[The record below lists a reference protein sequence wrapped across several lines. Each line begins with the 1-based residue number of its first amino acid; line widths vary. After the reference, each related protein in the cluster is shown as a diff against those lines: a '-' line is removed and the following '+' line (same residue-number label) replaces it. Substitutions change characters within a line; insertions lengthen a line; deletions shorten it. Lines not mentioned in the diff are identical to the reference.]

1 MNITQAIKDDNLLC
15 PFFGNLDTWRTW
27 LTALRAV
34 YGLPITAT
42 VGKRLVTQCTGRTVD
57 TLPRAGFDTALFLTG
72 RRSGKS
78 RIAATIAAYEA
89 VLAGHQGKLAKG
101 ERGVVPVVAPTKAQG
116 RIVRDY
122 TRAIFETA
130 LFKHEL
136 RKETNEGFMLNCG
149 TRIEILAGDFRTVR
163 GYTLLAAVVDEACFF
178 GYEQESKMND
188 TELVRAIKPSLATVG
203 GKLICIS
210 SPYARKGWCYQQ
222 HKRHHGNPLGRTLVW
237 NCPSRTMNPTLPQ
250 SIVDAAIAED
260 MQAAKSE
267 YLGEFR
273 DDVADFINREV
284 VEALVAKGCTER
296 LPRLDVEYVG
306 FADLSGGRGDDA
318 ALAIAHRRGRCVV
331 VDYARRWR
339 PPFNP
344 HAVVGEMAEEL
355 KRYEITRVTGD
366 NYAAEFVARAFEGN
380 GIRYAKA
387 DRPKSM
393 LYTELLPR
401 LCSGEIELP
410 DNDILVS
417 QLASLERRTR
427 AGGRDIID
435 HPPGG
440 HDDLANVVAGAATVA
455 ATERRR
461 VGAFWSMETE
471 TNDQPV

>member
-1 MNITQAIKDDNLLC
+1 MNITQAIKDENLLR
-15 PFFGNLDTWRTW
+15 PFFGNLDTWRPW
-27 LTALRAV
+27 LTALRVV
-34 YGLPITAT
+34 YGLPVTGMA
-42 VGKRLVTQCTGRTVD
+42 GRRLVHQCTGRTVAS
-57 TLPRAGFDTALFLTG
+57 LPPEGFNTALFLTG

-89 VLAGHQGKLAKG
+89 VLAGHTAKLARG

-136 RKETNEGFMLNCG
+136 RKETTEGFMLNCG

-178 GYEQESKMND
+178 GYEAESKIKSD

-210 SPYARKGWCYQQ
+210 SPYARKGWCFQQ
-222 HKRHHGNPLGRTLVW
+222 HTRHHGNPAGRTLVW
-237 NCPSRTMNPTLPQ
+237 NCPSRTMNATLPQ
-250 SIVDAAIAED
+250 RIVDEAMAED

-273 DDVADFINREV
+273 DDVCDFITREV
-284 VEALVAKGCTER
+284 VEALVANGCPVR
-296 LPRLDVEYVG
+296 LPRPHTDYVA
-306 FADLSGGRGDDA
+306 FADLSGGRADDA
-318 ALAIAHRRGRCVV
+318 ALAIAHRDGRRVV

-344 HAVVGEMAEEL
+344 HTVIDEMAEEL
-355 KRYEITRVTGD
+355 RRYEIKRVTGD

-380 GIRYAKA
+380 GIRYTKA
-387 DRPKSM
+387 ELPKSM
-393 LYTELLPR
+393 LYAELLPR

-410 DNDILVS
+410 DNDDLVS
-417 QLASLERRTR
+417 QLSRLERRTR

-435 HPPGG
+435 HPHGG
-440 HDDLANVVAGAATVA
+440 KDDLANAVAGVATVA
-455 ATERRR
+455 ATPRRL
-461 VGAFWSMETE
+461 VGAALQPKETYR
-471 TNDQPV
+471 